1 METLEIH
8 GTQIPLLEAPRGNN
22 EAPRRILYV
31 LFKHKL
37 FIAAMFVVLSLPAIL
52 FYLAQPQQYVATA
65 KVMVQPSRAFLNPGP
80 DGGQLSVSPS
90 PENIN
95 NEIEIVKSRELL
107 ERLVQDVPLHQE
119 RSGNNQNGN
128 SQVQPGEPDTKVDA
142 ARIGGRL
149 KVIPL
154 RISNIIQIRL
164 TSTNPE
170 WAVQV
175 VNRAAELH
183 QAQHV
188 EVHKTRGIAEF
199 YDQQEKTLQTEL
211 AKAETA
217 LKEFQVREN
226 VVDAERELG
235 STLGRAESF
244 ETTLK
249 TTESSIREAS
259 ERIRILE
266 AQVKEQREN
275 VSAGRTEPN
284 SPVVGRIRERLVQL
298 ELDRNSLLQRY
309 TEKDRAVQD
318 KEKEIVELKGRLK
331 AELRN
336 VMGGEAVSLNGIH
349 DGVLNSLLAARA
361 ELNALQAKRSVLA
374 TQVAGLS
381 SQAAELKN
389 KGYGYDRLLRD
400 LNAKKEVLAL
410 YIRKAE
416 EARISNAMDE
426 RKFGNIAIVEKA
438 SLPLQPSGYNPL
450 MMVFLMVFGALGI
463 SVASAFAVE
472 FFNTTL
478 RSEADVEEQLGL
490 PVLATIQYYGN

>member
-22 EAPRRILYV
+22 EVPRRVAYV

-52 FYLAQPQQYVATA
+52 FYLMQPQKYIATA
-65 KVMVQPSRAFLNPGP
+65 QVMVQPSRAFLNPGP
-80 DGGQLSVSPS
+80 EGGQLSVSPS
-90 PENIN
+90 PESIN

-107 ERLVQDVPLHQE
+107 ERLVQDVPLHAE
-119 RSGNNQNGN
+119 ENGTGHAP
-128 SQVQPGEPDTKVDA
+128 QGEPNTKVDA
-142 ARIGGRL
+142 ARIWARL
-149 KVIPL
+149 NVGPV
-154 RISNIIQIRL
+154 RASNIIQISL
-164 TSTNPE
+164 ASPNPQ
-170 WAVQV
+170 WAARV

-183 QAQHV
+183 QDQHL

-199 YDQQEKTLQTEL
+199 YDQQEKTLRTEL
-211 AKAETA
+211 EKAETA
-217 LKEFQVREN
+217 LKEFQGREN
-226 VVDAERELG
+226 VVDAEKELG
-235 STLGRAESF
+235 ATLSRLESF

-249 TTESSIREAS
+249 NTESSIREAN
-259 ERIRILE
+259 EKIRILE

-275 VSAGRTEPN
+275 VSAGRSEPN
-284 SPVVGRIRERLVQL
+284 NPVIGRIRERLVQL
-298 ELDRNSLLQRY
+298 ELDKNSLLQRY
-309 TEKDRAVQD
+309 TERDRAVQD
-318 KEKEIVELKGRLK
+318 KEKEIVELKARLK

-336 VMGGEAVSLNGIH
+336 VMGGEAVSLNTIH
-349 DGVLNSLLAARA
+349 DGVLRSLLTARA
-361 ELNALQAKRSVLA
+361 ELNASQAKRSTLVEQLKA
-374 TQVAGLS
+374 LS
-381 SQAAELKN
+381 SEATELKN
-389 KGYGYDRLLRD
+389 KSFGYDRLQRD
-400 LNAKKEVLAL
+400 LNSKKEALAL

-438 SLPLQPSGYNPL
+438 SLPLSPAGFKPL
-450 MMVFLMVFGALGI
+450 IIVLLMVFGALGI

-472 FFNTTL
+472 FCNTTL